1 MPRGTKKWWYFW
13 PLVLNLMKTT
23 NRSLSGLYP
32 CPATDISSCG
42 FDSTVSL
49 LSGIGNHKTQA
60 PMQKAHPDCGS
71 FPRFLKALPTWAKDE
86 TDPTV
91 CFWRGWGGSNLI
103 TKGNCPNF
111 FFFVMNS
118 RVVLAQLITIV
129 LNVSEN
135 SLHGSD
141 RTIYQNYSLELQKDT
156 VWSVRG
162 TVWKGLWWSMPSS
175 CAASFRNDAS
185 HGTLKQ
191 SGTLKRN

>member
-1 MPRGTKKWWYFW
+1 MPRGIKKWWYFW

-103 TKGNCPNF
+103 TKGNCPF
-111 FFFVMNS
+111 FFLWWTVEWCWPSYIWKLFARIWQDNLSKLLLRTSKRHGV
-118 RVVLAQLITIV
+118 
-129 LNVSEN
+129 VSE
-135 SLHGSD
+135 
-141 RTIYQNYSLELQKDT
+141 RYSL
-156 VWSVRG
+156 
-162 TVWKGLWWSMPSS
+162 
-175 CAASFRNDAS
+175 
-185 HGTLKQ
+185 
-191 SGTLKRN
+191 KRSLMVHAKFLCSKF